1 VSDAQL
7 ARAALISSDST
18 FVTQVKQ
25 LLTGPERP
33 VSLELEL
40 TSPLYQFGEQQVQA
54 LRAVTPELIILDLEE
69 SQDLGIQLAQYLVEL
84 NPAQLFIATGP
95 VLSSEQLMLAMRAGV
110 SDYLPKPVALD
121 DLRAAITR
129 LAHKLR
135 KADGDK
141 QRPPGKIL
149 SFFSP
154 KGGGGSTT
162 LATNLAILIHRA
174 TKMKTLLVDL
184 DLELGESALMLGI
197 QPRFSFVDFVD
208 NFRRMDAG
216 LLASYIDHHPSG
228 LDLLSA
234 PVEPGKAESVTAEQI
249 RRILAFLRQHYDY
262 IVVDV
267 PRSFAPTTLA
277 VFEQADLLFLVT
289 VADLA
294 SLRNIQRGIPLFKR
308 VLTKGEEQVRLIL
321 NRYDPKDTI
330 SVEDVQRSLGLR
342 VFWTV
347 SNDYEAVTG
356 SVTAGKPIVLNGG
369 SPYTRDLA
377 GLAAQVT
384 GVRQD
389 VGSRSSRLARA
400 LAAPFRGM
408 KDKLVK
414 RREEGKRQ

>member
-1 VSDAQL
+1 VTADQL
-7 ARAALISSDST
+7 PRAALISSDST
-18 FVTQVKQ
+18 FVSQVKQ

-40 TSPLYQFGEQQVQA
+40 NSPLYQFGEQQVQA

-110 SDYLPKPVALD
+110 SDYLPKPVAVD
-121 DLRAAITR
+121 DLRAATTR

-141 QRPPGKIL
+141 QRPPGKIF

-154 KGGGGSTT
+154 KGGGGSTS
-162 LATNLAILIHRA
+162 LATNLAVLIHRS

-197 QPRFSFVDFVD
+197 QPRFNFVDFVD

-321 NRYDPKDTI
+321 NRYDPKDAI

-347 SNDYEAVTG
+347 TNDYEGVTG
-356 SVTAGKPIVLNGG
+356 SVAAGKPIVLNGG

-400 LAAPFRGM
+400 LAAPFQGM

-414 RREEGKRQ
+414 RRTEGKRR